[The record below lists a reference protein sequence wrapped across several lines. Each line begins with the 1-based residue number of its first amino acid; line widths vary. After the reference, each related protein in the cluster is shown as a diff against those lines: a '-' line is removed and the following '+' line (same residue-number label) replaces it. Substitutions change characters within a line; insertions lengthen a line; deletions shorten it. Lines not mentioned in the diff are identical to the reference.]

1 MCVSGLLERL
11 SPPRSSYYEEAPAHV
26 GRREALE
33 RRLLFSSGSQRGGVL
48 TTPILATK
56 LHMPLSRQGRVRRL
70 SLVQR
75 LNEGLQGKM
84 TLISAPAGFGKTAL
98 LCEWVAV
105 SGRPAAWLSLDDGD
119 NVPVR
124 FLVHLIAAFQSVAP
138 EIGSRILP
146 VLQSVH
152 PPPVD
157 AVLSELLHDLDALP
171 NAVILV
177 FDDYHTL
184 DDPQLHAA
192 MSFLLSH
199 LPPQLHL
206 AVATRED
213 PDLPLAR
220 LRAQG
225 QLTELRAA
233 DLRFALP
240 EVTEFLNRVMAL
252 GLSEANVAALDH
264 RTEGWIAGLQLAA
277 LSMQGRENLPAFI
290 RAFAGDH
297 RFVVDY
303 LMEEVLRCQPE
314 AVRQFLLHTSIL
326 ERLCGP
332 LCDAVTG
339 QTGGGARLEALER
352 GNFFVVPLDDRR
364 HWYRY
369 HHLFADFLQM
379 HLQADQPGG
388 VPELHRRASVWFEQ
402 EASAADAIHHALIAK
417 DDERAADLIERAVP
431 ALRRTRQEATA
442 LAWLR
447 ALPASVIRR
456 RPVLSVYYA
465 GGLLLGGQQ
474 EGVKERLIE
483 VERWLDRTPCNPVD
497 GMVIVDQD
505 EFQGLGSLIALYRAA
520 LALSAAS
527 FTETV
532 TQAQRVLDL
541 VPADD
546 AFKRGAASGLMGL
559 ALWAEGHL
567 AEAHQSS
574 LEALA
579 SLDRAGY
586 HSDAVGCAVAVADLE
601 LEQGHLRLA
610 LATYE
615 QGLNLATEGSGTV
628 LRGAA
633 DMHVGLSALA
643 CERGDLAA
651 ATHHLS
657 RSQDLGELLGLP
669 QNRFRWC
676 RTAARIRDIEGD
688 LDGAL
693 ALLDEAQRHY
703 VSDFFP
709 DVRPFA
715 ALKARI
721 WIKQGK
727 VEDALAWVAERHLSA
742 ADPLTYLWEFEH
754 LTLTRL
760 LLWQSHHERDAP
772 ALLQAAGLLERLRHA
787 AEQGGRRRTV
797 GEVLVLQAMAFR
809 QRGEGAEALARLEAA
824 LKLAVPE
831 GELRLFVDEGAPLAD
846 MLRKLAKQGVAVNAV
861 RQVLNA
867 FEQAQNEAPVHRSS
881 FETLS
886 ERELEVLRLL
896 PSELSG
902 PELARTLAVSL
913 NTLRTH
919 TKSIYS
925 KLGVNTRRAAVRRAS
940 ELGLS

>member
-1 MCVSGLLERL
+1 M
-11 SPPRSSYYEEAPAHV
+11 
-26 GRREALE
+26 
-33 RRLLFSSGSQRGGVL
+33 

-84 TLISAPAGFGKTAL
+84 TLISAPAGFGKTTL
-98 LCEWVAV
+98 LCEWVAS

-119 NVPVR
+119 NAPVR
-124 FLVHLIAAFQSVAP
+124 FLVHLIAALQTVAP

-146 VLQSVH
+146 ALQSVH

-157 AVLSELLHDLDALP
+157 AVLPELFHDLGALP
-171 NAVILV
+171 NTVILV
-177 FDDYHTL
+177 MDDYHVL
-184 DDPQLHAA
+184 DAPQVHTAL
-192 MSFLLSH
+192 SFLLNH

-290 RAFAGDH
+290 EAFAGDH

-303 LMEEVLRCQPE
+303 LMEEVLRRQPE
-314 AVRQFLLHTSIL
+314 DVRTFLLHTSIL

-339 QTGGGARLEALER
+339 QTGGSARLEALER

-388 VPELHRRASVWFEQ
+388 VPALHRQASVWFES
-402 EASAADAIHHALIAK
+402 EASAADAIRHALAAK
-417 DDERAADLIERAVP
+417 DVERAADLIERAVP
-431 ALRRTRQEATA
+431 ALRRSRQEATA
-442 LAWLR
+442 LDWLR
-447 ALPASVIRR
+447 ALPDLVVRR

-465 GGLLLGGQQ
+465 GGLLMGGQQ
-474 EGVKERLIE
+474 EGVGERLLDA
-483 VERWLDRTPCNPVD
+483 ERWLDGTQIDAAPL
-497 GMVIVDQD
+497 MVVVDQD
-505 EFQGLGSLIALYRAA
+505 EFRGLGSLIALYRAA
-520 LALSAAS
+520 LALSAGRL
-527 FTETV
+527 TETV
-532 TQAQRVLDL
+532 TQAQRVLGL
-541 VPADD
+541 VPAGDE
-546 AFKRGAASGLMGL
+546 FKRGAALGLMGL
-559 ALWAEGHL
+559 ALWAGGNLEG
-567 AEAHQSS
+567 AYRSY

-579 SLDRAGY
+579 SLQRAGY
-586 HSDAVGCAVAVADLE
+586 RSDAVGCAVAVADLA

-610 LATYE
+610 QATYE
-615 QGLNLATEGSGTV
+615 RGLHLTTEGSGPA

-643 CERGDLAA
+643 CERGDLKAA
-651 ATHHLS
+651 AQHLS

-676 RTAARIRDIEGD
+676 RTAARIREIEGD
-688 LDGAL
+688 LEGAL
-693 ALLDEAQRHY
+693 ALLDEAQLLY

-709 DVRPFA
+709 EVRPIA

-727 VEDALAWVAERHLSA
+727 VEDALTWVHEQHLSA
-742 ADPLTYLWEFEH
+742 TDPLTYFLEFEH
-754 LTLTRL
+754 LTLARL
-760 LLWQSHHERDAP
+760 LLWQGHHDRETP
-772 ALLQAAGLLERLRHA
+772 ALLQATNLLERLLHA
-787 AEQGGRRRTV
+787 AEKGGRTRSMT
-797 GEVLVLQAMAFR
+797 EILVLQALAFR
-809 QRGEGAEALARLEAA
+809 QRGESPEALARLEAA

-831 GELRLFVDEGAPLAD
+831 GELRLFVDQGAPLAE
-846 MLRKLAKQGVAVNAV
+846 MLRKLAKLGVAVNAV

-867 FEQAQNEAPVHRSS
+867 FEQTGKPAPVHAGS

-886 ERELEVLRLL
+886 ARELDVLRLL
-896 PSELSG
+896 QSELSG
-902 PELARTLAVSL
+902 PDLARTLAVSL

-919 TKSIYS
+919 TKNIYS
-925 KLGVNTRRAAVRRAS
+925 KLGVGTRRAAVRRAS
-940 ELGLS
+940 ELGLI